1 MNIQRS
7 KIWMTAITMQVVSY
21 WVLVVLLIVS
31 CSSGEDSIRTSEPLP
46 ITFSLQK
53 QGTRAADGYVAEG
66 IIPTGREIGVFA
78 YYQGTDNWDSNEQEP
93 SQMYNQRMT
102 VKDADG
108 NLTYSPLHYWP
119 NNKAGEVEEKLT
131 FVAYYPYS
139 TTHSGDHGV
148 MIDQTDI
155 SKGHAKM
162 EFRQYEEASK
172 QTDLMISGWIHNQSR
187 NSTPQPQFSFNHM
200 LAKVKINVSG
210 VTPTKVT
217 LKHVGMSAYID
228 FLDKGTPTWE
238 PTWVTAS
245 MKYGIATIDNFSGD
259 SPILLMI
266 PQSTSGIKIIV
277 EHSGG
282 TKEADL
288 PTTGSGKWEAGKYY
302 EYNITIN

>member
-7 KIWMTAITMQVVSY
+7 KIWMTAITMLVVSY

-78 YYQGTDNWDSNEQEP
+78 YYQGTDNWNSNEQEP

-162 EFRQYEEASK
+162 EFRQYEKASE
-172 QTDLMISGWIHNQSR
+172 QTDLMISEWIHDKSR
-187 NSTPQPQFSFNHM
+187 SSEKPLFSFKHM
-200 LAKVKINVSG
+200 LAKVTIIIED

-228 FLDKGTPTWE
+228 FLGATPSWNE
-238 PTWVTAS
+238 AS
-245 MKYGIATIDNFSGD
+245 IKYGTTTIDNFSGD
-259 SPILLMI
+259 KPILLMI
-266 PQSTSGIKIIV
+266 PQSTDDISITV
-277 EHSGG
+277 EYNG
-282 TKEADL
+282 TSKTGTL
-288 PTTGSGKWEAGKYY
+288 PNGSWAKGQSY
-302 EYNITIN
+302 EYHISIN

>member
-7 KIWMTAITMQVVSY
+7 KIWMTAITMLVVSY

-66 IIPTGREIGVFA
+66 IIPIDREIGVFA
-78 YYQGTDNWDSNEQEP
+78 YYQGTDNWNSNEQEP

-119 NNKAGEVEEKLT
+119 NEAEEKLT

-139 TTHSGDHGV
+139 ATHSGEHGV
-148 MIDQTDI
+148 MIDETDI
-155 SKGHAKM
+155 SKGSAKI
-162 EFRQYEEASK
+162 EFRQYEKASE
-172 QTDLMISGWIHNQSR
+172 QTDLMISKWIHDKSR
-187 NSTPQPQFSFNHM
+187 NSTQPKFSFNHM

-210 VTPTKVT
+210 KTPTKVT

-228 FLDKGTPTWE
+228 FLDKDTPTWDA
-238 PTWVTAS
+238 AS

-266 PQSTSGIKIIV
+266 PQSTLGIKIIV
-277 EHSGG
+277 EYNGG
-282 TKEADL
+282 TKEANL